1 MVAASFNNYSGTN
14 RVTPRGG
21 ACSNTC
27 SVNLQGFLFG
37 SDATSAGVH
46 AQARDN
52 SSTGVKV
59 DLQGLALFESSLTA
73 PGPIDPGDP
82 VITGTERTNQ
92 HIASAGTQIGFDSRS
107 NVTTTTEA
115 DGTLNKYVWV
125 NNPVESPERGTSQS
139 LETGTDGGVIGWSR
153 WADGTTAGQYFSS
166 DPITRTAD
174 QGMHMVY
181 GEPDRKSTRLNSSH

>member
-82 VITGTERTNQ
+82 VITGTESTNQ
-92 HIASAGTQIGFDSRS
+92 HIAYAGTQIGFESRS
-107 NVTTTTEA
+107 NVPTTTES
-115 DGTLNKYVWV
+115 DGPSNTYVWF
-125 NNPVESPERGTSQS
+125 NNLADSPERCTTQS
-139 LETGTDGGVIGWSR
+139 LETGTDGTV
-153 WADGTTAGQYFSS
+153 
-166 DPITRTAD
+166 
-174 QGMHMVY
+174 
-181 GEPDRKSTRLNSSH
+181 L